1 MFSRE
6 ILRVKAR
13 TEPIPRRRAWRLA
26 SLRFTNCLK
35 RREMLQSRHFLQPA
49 RNIPPTGQWAE
60 CPPYKCWHDG
70 PGPGLERTGGAG
82 GSWSGCG
89 WSRET
94 ILSYWVVNQDSPTR
108 EGEIAGVTGVS
119 CRSLASHSWRVAEI
133 WFGWRN
139 TETQHHHSSSW
150 YLDTDLKSTNLQ
162 HSDW

>member
-94 ILSYWVVNQDSPTR
+94 TLSYWVVNQDSPTR
-108 EGEIAGVTGVS
+108 EGEIAGWPG
-119 CRSLASHSWRVAEI
+119 WVAGLWPATAGGGREGRLQKFGSVGEI
-133 WFGWRN
+133 LRLSII
-139 TETQHHHSSSW
+139 THHH
-150 YLDTDLKSTNLQ
+150 DI
-162 HSDW
+162 